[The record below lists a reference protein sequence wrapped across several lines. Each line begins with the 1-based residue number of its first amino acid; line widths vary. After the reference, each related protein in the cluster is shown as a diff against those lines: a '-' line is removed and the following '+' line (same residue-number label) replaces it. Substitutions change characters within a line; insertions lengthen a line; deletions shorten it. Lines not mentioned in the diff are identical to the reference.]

1 MSEFETL
8 LETSDLNLESKDDEF
23 LLFNKPQ
30 TVKGIKK
37 IDIEDRKKRPVTLTG
52 ISEEEE

>member
-37 IDIEDRKKRPVTLTG
+37 IDIEDRQKRPVTLTG